1 MDKRRLLI
9 AHLEDRI
16 RLLAPARALPAPP
29 TGWIRAPRLAL
40 GMSLQ
45 QLAVKLGVTR
55 QSVRNMEGR
64 EAEGGITIKSL
75 REVAQALDMELVYG
89 LVPRDGSL
97 DAYIERRARRLAEE
111 IVGRTATTMS
121 LEDQGNTEERL
132 RQAIE
137 ARTLALR
144 QEMPKMLWD

>member
-16 RLLAPARALPAPP
+16 RMLAPARALPAPP
-29 TGWIRAPRLAL
+29 TGWIRATRLAL
-40 GMSLQ
+40 GMSMQ

-55 QSVRNMEGR
+55 QNVRNMEGR
-64 EAEGGITIKSL
+64 EAEGGITLKAL
-75 REVAQALDMELVYG
+75 HEVAKALDMELVYG

-111 IVGRTATTMS
+111 IVGRTATTMR
-121 LEDQGNTEERL
+121 LEDQGNSEERL